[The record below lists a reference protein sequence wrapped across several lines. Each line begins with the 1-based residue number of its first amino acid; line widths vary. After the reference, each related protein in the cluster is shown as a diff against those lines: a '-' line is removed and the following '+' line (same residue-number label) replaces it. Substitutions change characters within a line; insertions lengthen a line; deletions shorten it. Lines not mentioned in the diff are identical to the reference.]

1 MLQIAQQ
8 APSLWRETTL
18 YNLRRR
24 RFFDTCA
31 LFGSGQSAMALIA
44 TQWTWIRTQADT
56 FTINYSV
63 HLPLIPTYH
72 IQEDAGGRTP
82 DLWERQWMAER
93 LAPKREML
101 SETVWMVPERLWQ
114 RGLRPDCTPELYP
127 PHPLVYRF
135 DLGPRIL
142 LEKNRPFQKED
153 FHANGEV
160 TLRYRGTLPV
170 ALGLVWKLGYSD
182 VILCGIDL
190 EGPYFYQDDPTWAG
204 YFERLDREYPLRVQS
219 WPLYPHEIGVGGTPR
234 PMSEYLVAA
243 NEFVFKPANR
253 RLWRGGSSRA
263 QLPKWQ
269 WE

>member
-1 MLQIAQQ
+1 MYSLWTAIKKVTLPSLPESCNTRGIESGMLQIAQQ

-24 RFFDTCA
+24 RFFDTCV

-101 SETVWMVPERLWQ
+101 SETVW
-114 RGLRPDCTPELYP
+114 
-127 PHPLVYRF
+127 
-135 DLGPRIL
+135 
-142 LEKNRPFQKED
+142 
-153 FHANGEV
+153 
-160 TLRYRGTLPV
+160 
-170 ALGLVWKLGYSD
+170 
-182 VILCGIDL
+182 
-190 EGPYFYQDDPTWAG
+190 
-204 YFERLDREYPLRVQS
+204 
-219 WPLYPHEIGVGGTPR
+219 
-234 PMSEYLVAA
+234 
-243 NEFVFKPANR
+243 
-253 RLWRGGSSRA
+253 
-263 QLPKWQ
+263 
-269 WE
+269 

>member
-1 MLQIAQQ
+1 MDEKIVRLLTNILSDNSARSQIFGENNYLTLGGRSAAAKTGTTQYFND
-8 APSLWRETTL
+8 AWTVGYTPSLVAGVWVG
-18 YNLRRR
+18 NN
-24 RFFDTCA
+24 DN
-31 LFGSGQSAMALIA
+31 SAMRTGADGSIVAAPIWNQFMREALA
-44 TQWTWIRTQADT
+44 
-56 FTINYSV
+56 
-63 HLPLIPTYH
+63 
-72 IQEDAGGRTP
+72 
-82 DLWERQWMAER
+82 
-93 LAPKREML
+93 
-101 SETVWMVPERLWQ
+101 ETVWMVPERLWQ